1 MEAAN
6 GIEPFL
12 RDPVGHYVVGRHFFI
27 WCRGRDFTGSVLW
40 GRPEE
45 RDTTELTAIWRE
57 LHPRMGAASSTPP
70 LSGFDVVTDGS
81 RIESIDGAAFEV
93 MIRYLRDRLPTY
105 ARTIRRQA
113 IVHPPGLPGAA
124 IAGLLPTIGLYY
136 QWRIFPEARPG
147 FDWLERPDGART
159 CDEVVALAERI
170 TGVSPWRRILGDL
183 LRDTPDDV
191 TLAAAARRLGRSE
204 RSLQR
209 DLQQGGTTFRAELE
223 AARVELARALLVD
236 TDLKIDSVARKVG
249 CASAA
254 HFATLFRRVAG
265 ETPSA
270 YRERHRR

>member
-1 MEAAN
+1 VEEAD
-6 GIEPFL
+6 GTEPFL

-27 WCRGRDFTGSVLW
+27 WCRSLDFTGSVLW

-45 RDTTELTAIWRE
+45 RDTLEIAAIWRE
-57 LHPRMGAASSTPP
+57 LHPRMQA
-70 LSGFDVVTDGS
+70 FDVVTDGS

-93 MIRYLRDRLPTY
+93 MIRYLRDKLPIY

-136 QWRIFPEARPG
+136 QWRIFPEPRAG
-147 FDWLERPDGART
+147 FGWLERADGAAT
-159 CDEVVALAERI
+159 CEEVIALAERT
-170 TGVSPWRRILGDL
+170 TGVSPWRRILGEL

-191 TLAAAARRLGRSE
+191 TLAAAARRLGRSD

-209 DLQQGGTTFRAELE
+209 DLHQSGTSFRAELE
-223 AARVELARALLVD
+223 AARVELARALLCD

>member
-1 MEAAN
+1 MEDA
-6 GIEPFL
+6 GGTEPFL
-12 RDPVGHYVVGRHFFI
+12 RDPVGRFVVGRHFFI
-27 WCRGRDFTGSVLW
+27 WCRGLDFTGSVLW

-45 RDTTELTAIWRE
+45 RDTLELTAIWRE
-57 LHPRMGAASSTPP
+57 LHPRMQA
-70 LSGFDVVTDGS
+70 FDVVTDGS
-81 RIESIDGAAFEV
+81 RIESVDAAAFDV
-93 MIRYLRDRLPTY
+93 MIRYLRDKLPTY
-105 ARTIRRQA
+105 AKTIRRQA

-136 QWRIFPEARPG
+136 QWRIFPEPRAG
-147 FDWLERPDGART
+147 FAWLERPEGGAT
-159 CDEVVALAERI
+159 CDEVTAIAERT

-191 TLAAAARRLGRSE
+191 TLASAARRLGRSD

-209 DLQQGGTTFRAELE
+209 DLQQSGTTFRAELE
-223 AARVELARALLVD
+223 ATRVELARALLVD

-254 HFATLFRRVAG
+254 HFATLFRKVAG